1 MGDPVFGVDRE
12 SLDLVLLHFQADFP
26 FQSGLKNQRQ
36 EEQEHHG
43 FDPFYFLE
51 QERGGIMHG
60 FKLAEAFLQGRLVFV
75 GLQCLLGAELGIGAK
90 NRKDAVN
97 VLLSL

>member
-1 MGDPVFGVDRE
+1 MMGDPVFGVDRE
-12 SLDLVLLHFQADFP
+12 SLDLVLLHFQADFS

-51 QERGGIMHG
+51 QEGAALCTVLNWQKR
-60 FKLAEAFLQGRLVFV
+60 FSKV
-75 GLQCLLGAELGIGAK
+75 GWYL
-90 NRKDAVN
+90 
-97 VLLSL
+97 